1 METSQK
7 RSGGFIIGYNLIY
20 LGVNY
25 LWISFETLI
34 LPLQIGSV
42 VPESDMGLLLGIV
55 ASLGSFSGIIG
66 NLASGMLSDRFSIGR
81 GKRSPYISIGIA
93 VVAAMLI
100 GETFFSPSIYEIL
113 AGYIVLQSF
122 SNMAIGSTQPILAEI
137 ESHEQRGTSAG
148 LNGLFTLMGAAL
160 GFGVTSFFLNSPYR
174 NGDLYALAAGI
185 VFSGLATLY
194 TIRRIDT
201 AQIPKVVDHIP
212 FGMIRRP
219 PPDMKR
225 FSRLA
230 TGSFF
235 VFMGIT
241 GLTFFELYFFREVL
255 GIPNPAAY
263 VAIAGILVLA
273 VSAVSSVVLGH
284 FSGRIG
290 RWNILVADAVIASIP
305 TVMIPFF
312 RTFYIF
318 LILGSFIGATY
329 GSFYSVSYA
338 LASDLVPKGQ
348 AGKYMA
354 IFNLSLTGA
363 STVSPLIYG
372 LILFI
377 LRSSVHLGYVGLFSA
392 AGSFYIIG
400 AAILF
405 AASRS

>member
-1 METSQK
+1 MESSQK
-7 RSGGFIIGYNLIY
+7 RSRGFIIGYNLIY

-55 ASLGSFSGIIG
+55 ASLGSFSGIVG
-66 NLASGMLSDRFSIGR
+66 NLASGMLSDRFRIGR
-81 GKRSPYISIGIA
+81 GKRSPYISIGVA
-93 VVAAMLI
+93 VVAAMLL
-100 GETFFSPSIYEIL
+100 GETLYRPSIYEIL

-160 GFGVTSFFLNSPYR
+160 GFGVTSFFLSSPYR

-185 VFSGLATLY
+185 VFSGLATLF
-194 TIRRIDT
+194 TIRRMDT
-201 AQIPKVVDHIP
+201 ARIPKVVDHIP
-212 FGMIRRP
+212 FGMIRKP
-219 PPDMKR
+219 PPDMKK

-263 VAIAGILVLA
+263 VAIAGILVLV

-290 RWNILVADAVIASIP
+290 RWNILVADAIIASVP
-305 TVMIPFF
+305 TIMIPFF

-318 LILGSFIGATY
+318 LILGSLIGATY

-338 LASDLVPKGQ
+338 LASDLVPKGES
-348 AGKYMA
+348 GKYMA

-392 AGSFYIIG
+392 AGLFYIIG
-400 AAILF
+400 GVVLF